1 MTLFWMSLFSPIT
14 FTLQLLAPPL
24 CKGMLLPQL
33 FVALFIYLTLI
44 DAFCYYSFCFMLN
57 VFNLKLICARNRAG
71 WAVYPYGLLP
81 TLCNSNMLDHINL
94 LNLKFLMFLYFHQHA
109 KNFCYLMLFFFPL
122 LHLCYDSSHNNAWI
136 HHKTPGKAPAC

>member
-1 MTLFWMSLFSPIT
+1 
-14 FTLQLLAPPL
+14 
-24 CKGMLLPQL
+24 MLLPQF

-122 LHLCYDSSHNNAWI
+122 LHLCYLMIRVTTMHEYITKHLVRLRLVNLS
-136 HHKTPGKAPAC
+136 KPM